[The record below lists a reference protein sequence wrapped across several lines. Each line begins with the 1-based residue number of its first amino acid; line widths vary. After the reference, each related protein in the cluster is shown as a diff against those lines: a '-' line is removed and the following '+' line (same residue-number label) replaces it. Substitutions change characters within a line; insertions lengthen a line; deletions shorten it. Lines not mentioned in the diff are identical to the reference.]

1 MTSKVITPKDSN
13 AELKFLLR
21 LEVEVAYLSTLS
33 LTLPPKKKYL
43 NWQLLDHVYAGL

>member
-33 LTLPPKKKYL
+33 LTLPPKKYL